1 MWIVRLALRRTYT
14 FIVLAMLIAVVGV
27 LSTQRMST
35 DIFPEADVPVVSIVW
50 VYSGMPSEEI
60 ESRIILV
67 NERVLTASVNDIEHI
82 ESQSYTGY
90 GVIRVYFHP
99 GAKVAEA
106 EVQVAGTC
114 QTLLKIMPPG
124 ITPPFIVR
132 YSATSVPIMQIEMSS
147 DTLTDQQI
155 FDYMSLLRG
164 IGKRRGHAPG
174 EVAVAWVL
182 HNPAVTGAIVGAR
195 RPGQVRGV
203 VGAGG
208 FRLSPREVTE
218 IDAFFAKAA
227 A

>member
-90 GVIRVYFHP
+90 GVIRMYFHP

-132 YSATSVPIMQIEMSS
+132 YSATSVPIM
-147 DTLTDQQI
+147 
-155 FDYMSLLRG
+155 
-164 IGKRRGHAPG
+164 
-174 EVAVAWVL
+174 
-182 HNPAVTGAIVGAR
+182 
-195 RPGQVRGV
+195 
-203 VGAGG
+203 
-208 FRLSPREVTE
+208 
-218 IDAFFAKAA
+218 
-227 A
+227 